1 MLLLEIV
8 LETLGQKPPDQ
19 QHSKPSSCSHVPS
32 LTWRLGSQL
41 FWLIK
46 HFRSTQ
52 DLRPPSG
59 DWRSRAAGAS
69 SHPAAVP
76 AA

>member
-32 LTWRLGSQL
+32 PDLEAGKSTVLAHKTLSEHTGSQTS
-41 FWLIK
+41 F
-46 HFRSTQ
+46 
-52 DLRPPSG
+52 G
-59 DWRSRAAGAS
+59 
-69 SHPAAVP
+69 
-76 AA
+76 